1 MNANGQLIETL
12 THSQLYQD
20 YERAYTEATGLPV
33 TLRPV
38 ETWQLPLHG
47 KRKENP
53 FCAMMAEKSRT
64 CAACLQLQEKLAQS
78 ALQEPAT
85 TTCAYGLCET
95 AVPVKLGQE
104 TIGFL
109 QTGQVLRQ

>member
-12 THSQLYQD
+12 TASRTYQD
-20 YERAYTEATGLPV
+20 YEHAFTETTGLPV

-47 KRKENP
+47 KRKENR
-53 FCAMMAEKSRT
+53 FCAMMSEKSRT
-64 CAACLQLQEKLAQS
+64 CAACLRMQEKLAQC
-78 ALQEPAT
+78 AMNEAAT
-85 TTCAYGLCET
+85 LTCDYGLFEA
-95 AVPVKLGQE
+95 AVPVKLGTQ

-109 QTGQVLRQ
+109 